1 MLSLLILNFTISES
15 IFSNLAT
22 KSVGVLNLEGNR
34 LTAALVF
41 HTIKLIK
48 IFSSKGI
55 LIENNGTLSLEKSM
69 L

>member
-34 LTAALVF
+34 LTALVF